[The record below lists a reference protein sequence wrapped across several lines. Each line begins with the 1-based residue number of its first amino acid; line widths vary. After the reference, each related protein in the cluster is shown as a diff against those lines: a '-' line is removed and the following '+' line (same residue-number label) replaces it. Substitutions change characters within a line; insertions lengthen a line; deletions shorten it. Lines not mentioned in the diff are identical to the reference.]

1 MYSPKSWLHMFQN
14 VHIIWSHFIKVHS
27 DYRYNRYH
35 PNCPALCPENLK
47 KIITKNGKKSFHG
60 FGAQWHALSQR
71 RSERLLLLRSKASRG
86 QWSSHSASGA
96 PGTKKPLK
104 QPNKVEAQE
113 PPDPRRHGS
122 IALKVSDTW
131 QAEPSLMAGCRQMYI
146 IDTTFMFVFNEPLVL
161 IVQHTKHLH
170 PVFWADPSGLS

>member
-1 MYSPKSWLHMFQN
+1 MFISFGHISSRFILITNTIVTIRTVQLCVQKISQN
-14 VHIIWSHFIKVHS
+14 
-27 DYRYNRYH
+27 
-35 PNCPALCPENLK
+35 K
-47 KIITKNGKKSFHG
+47 KIIITKNGIKSFHG

-131 QAEPSLMAGCRQMYI
+131 QAEPSLMAGCWQMHI

-161 IVQHTKHLH
+161 IVQHAEHLH
-170 PVFWADPSGLS
+170 HVFWADPSGLS